1 MIRLKNGM
9 VAVTVREGLFPLIR
23 KSPVWIKYIEKRNSL
38 IFILFIYL
46 VS

>member
-1 MIRLKNGM
+1 M
-9 VAVTVREGLFPLIR
+9 VAVTVTEGLFPLIR

-38 IFILFIYL
+38 IFIYL